1 MGVPAGRAL
10 VIINPSASRG
20 RGARAWARVRDL
32 VTSHGLSFTEVFS
45 ERPRHAWE
53 IAGDAATQGYST
65 VVAAGGDGTVNEVIN
80 GLMQIPQEM
89 RPALAVIPGGTG
101 NDFARGIGTPKRAPL
116 AVQAL
121 LNGVR
126 KRVDVGQVNGR
137 YFAGI
142 SGVGFDA
149 EAARQANAWPRW
161 IGGTALYVAAI
172 LKMLVTYSPVE
183 ARITIDGRPQTL
195 RMFLLAAA
203 NTKWYGGGMLMAPH
217 AEIDDGRLGIVYAR
231 DLGKLETLMLL
242 PKVYTGKHLQH
253 PKVSHTTATEVVVES
268 DVPLSIHADGETVG
282 RVPARFRSVP
292 GALEVLV
299 PQGLGLRPWVFGRR
313 EEVSQSPP

>member
-1 MGVPAGRAL
+1 MDVPAGRAL

-20 RGARAWARVRDL
+20 RGVRAWARVRDL
-32 VTSHGLSFTEVFS
+32 VTSHGLAFTEVLS
-45 ERPRHAWE
+45 ERPKHAWE
-53 IAGDAATQGYST
+53 IAGEAATQGYST

-80 GLMQIPQEM
+80 GLMQIPQAM

-101 NDFARGIGTPKRAPL
+101 NDFARAIGTPKRAIL

-121 LNGVR
+121 LNGTR
-126 KRVDVGQVNGR
+126 KRVDVGQVNDR
-137 YFAGI
+137 YYAGI

-172 LKMLVTYSPVE
+172 LKMLVTYSSVE
-183 ARITIDGRPQTL
+183 ARITIDGRAQTL

-217 AEIDDGRLGIVYAR
+217 AEIDDGRLGIVYAG

-242 PKVYTGKHLQH
+242 PKVYTGKHLEH
-253 PKVSHTTATEVVVES
+253 PKVSHTTADEVVVES

-282 RVPARFRSVP
+282 RVPARFRTVP

-299 PQGLGLRPWVFGRR
+299 PSDR
-313 EEVSQSPP
+313 

>member
-1 MGVPAGRAL
+1 MLVPAGRTL
-10 VIINPSASRG
+10 IIINPSASRG
-20 RGARAWARVRDL
+20 RAVRAWSRVRDL
-32 VTSHGLSFTEVFS
+32 VTSHGMAFTEVFS
-45 ERPRHAWE
+45 ERPKHAWE

-80 GLMQIPQEM
+80 GLMQIPQAT
-89 RPALAVIPGGTG
+89 RPALAVLPGGTG
-101 NDFARGIGTPKRAPL
+101 NDFARAIGTPKRAPL
-116 AVQAL
+116 AIQAL
-121 LNGVR
+121 LNGAR
-126 KRVDVGQVNGR
+126 RRIDVGEVNGR
-137 YFAGI
+137 YYAGI

-183 ARITIDGRPQTL
+183 ARITIDGRAQTL

-217 AEIDDGRLGIVYAR
+217 AAIDDGRLGIVYAG

-253 PKVSHTTATEVVVES
+253 PKVSHTTADEVVVES

-282 RVPARFRSVP
+282 RVPARFRCVR
-292 GALEVLV
+292 AAIEVLV
-299 PQGLGLRPWVFGRR
+299 PSTDVNG
-313 EEVSQSPP
+313 ES